1 VKNFRGQNFS
11 DFSSPPPHT
20 LQTGDKMKKNNRL
33 ALALCCGAMCLL
45 LANAADV
52 RDAAKEGLRLC
63 AATVIP
69 SMFPFLVISS
79 LLTTLGLGDLLA
91 APLSGLMRLYGID
104 GCGSAALIL
113 GLLGGYP
120 VGPRTA
126 LQLYRQK
133 QLTEDEAN
141 RLLTFCNNANPI
153 FFLTVLGL
161 GCFHSVRTGIYL
173 WLIQLLSAL
182 LTGFLLGR
190 KKASFRR
197 EVHRAPAIRT
207 SSFPAAFVEAVR
219 SGTTGILTVCGFVLF
234 FYAAVTPLR
243 QLPGLAGTAAL
254 GCVEL
259 FSAVSRLPDTAA
271 GFVTAAALS
280 GWGGLCVQCQTL
292 ASLADSGLDGGKC
305 VLGKAVQGVL
315 SALLALLLIPRL
327 FA

>member
-1 VKNFRGQNFS
+1 M
-11 DFSSPPPHT
+11 H
-20 LQTGDKMKKNNRL
+20 MKKRNRL
-33 ALALCCGAMCLL
+33 ALLLSCGAMCLL
-45 LANAADV
+45 LINAASV

-63 AATVIP
+63 AGTVIP

-79 LLTTLGLGDLLA
+79 LLTSLGLGELLSL
-91 APLSGLMRLYGID
+91 PLSGVMRMYGID
-104 GCGSAALIL
+104 GSGSAALIL

-126 LQLYRQK
+126 VQLYRQK
-133 QLTEDEAN
+133 QLTQDEAN

-161 GCFHSVRTGIYL
+161 GRFHSVRIGVYL

-190 KKASFRR
+190 KKAASRRRSEWTPTVRTASF
-197 EVHRAPAIRT
+197 
-207 SSFPAAFVEAVR
+207 SSAFVDAVR
-219 SGTTGILTVCGFVLF
+219 SGTMGILTVCGFVLF
-234 FYAAVTPLR
+234 FYAAATPLR
-243 QLPGLAGTAAL
+243 RLSGLAGTTVL

-259 FSAVSRLPDTAA
+259 FSAVSRLTPNAA
-271 GFVTAAALS
+271 GFITAAALS

-292 ASLADSGLDGGKC
+292 ASLAGTGLDGGRC
-305 VLGKAVQGVL
+305 VLGKAVQGML
-315 SALLALLLIPRL
+315 SALLALLMAPRL